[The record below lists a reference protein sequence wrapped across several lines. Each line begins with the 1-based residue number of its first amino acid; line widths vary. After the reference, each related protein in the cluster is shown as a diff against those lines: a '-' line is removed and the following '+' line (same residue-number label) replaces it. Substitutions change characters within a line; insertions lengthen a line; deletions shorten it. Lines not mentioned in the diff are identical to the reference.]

1 VKDEAWHP
9 FNAPRGDGAFFEAR
23 APDTTERAGVWNI
36 LRAACRPASTPA
48 VEADGTMGES
58 GGFVIALSFG
68 RILPDFLSML
78 GTISDGR
85 LRKVRRNSLKFCMS
99 LIT

>member
-1 VKDEAWHP
+1 
-9 FNAPRGDGAFFEAR
+9 
-23 APDTTERAGVWNI
+23 
-36 LRAACRPASTPA
+36 

-85 LRKVRRNSLKFCMS
+85 LRKVRRNSLKLCMS